1 MQPASLPSSP
11 GEDSTALHTLSSSLH
26 TLSLASLRE
35 LLMSCAMEN
44 EQVAAHITAC
54 LHSQNGAKSPVQNLE
69 NFKFHT
75 GSSDSLIGSDSCP
88 TSPLNS
94 SQSTPRSPPFPSTLN
109 GHETDAPNYGVPSY
123 NGSPGYSTS
132 LRNSG
137 GISIGSEMTKP
148 KPTPIYN
155 WSYYY
160 YKESSTGATAKRD
173 DVDEAA
179 AEVQS
184 RAYYWN
190 DQFQIISERIRGV
203 DLYDEELAYTS
214 MANLYNDFEHV
225 VRIYGKIII
234 SERFLPFAQKSIP
247 PAYYMGG
254 HAGGEKY
261 IVQGILFK
269 FSVDKNNLYN
279 GDQYAAKAAGHDLKS
294 LIQVYKCRT
303 KGMHTPMMCLVDYL
317 GYRLIAMS
325 MLPVDLSTLCYG
337 SCDAGNEVRCDIPEF
352 NEKMA
357 KLGKALNLKAHAVG
371 AQGKEIVG
379 PCDIEGHKGRDNR
392 FYLLDFARLFPPE
405 APVLISNHKNAHLY
419 RLLRPELVRRFEVPL
434 SSDAFTLFGKR
445 GAGIHNKEVR
455 QATESLLNECI
466 PHFAGVLDF
475 QENPEIS
482 HLRKTIQLKFRP
494 KNKTLNVK

>member
-1 MQPASLPSSP
+1 
-11 GEDSTALHTLSSSLH
+11 
-26 TLSLASLRE
+26 
-35 LLMSCAMEN
+35 MEN

-54 LHSQNGAKSPVQNLE
+54 LHSQNGTKSPVQNLE

-75 GSSDSLIGSDSCP
+75 GSTDSFHSSDSCP

-94 SQSTPRSPPFPSTLN
+94 SQTTPKSPQLPSLSFN
-109 GHETDAPNYGVPSY
+109 NENDVPNYGPPSYGTPTSY
-123 NGSPGYSTS
+123 NGLG
-132 LRNSG
+132 NSG
-137 GISIGSEMTKP
+137 GISIGSEINKP
-148 KPTPIYN
+148 NPVAIYN

-190 DQFQIISERIRGV
+190 EEFQTISEKIRGV
-203 DLYDEELAYTS
+203 DLYDEEPEYIS

-247 PAYYMGG
+247 PAFYMGG

-294 LIQVYKCRT
+294 LIQVYKSRT

-337 SCDAGNEVRCDIPEF
+337 SCDAGNEVRSDIPEF
-352 NEKMA
+352 NEKNGQIRQGPEPKGA
-357 KLGKALNLKAHAVG
+357 RSGLAGQGDRGSVRYRGPQREGPSFLFVG
-371 AQGKEIVG
+371 FCA
-379 PCDIEGHKGRDNR
+379 
-392 FYLLDFARLFPPE
+392 
-405 APVLISNHKNAHLY
+405 
-419 RLLRPELVRRFEVPL
+419 
-434 SSDAFTLFGKR
+434 TLPSGGSR
-445 GAGIHNKEVR
+445 AGIKSEKRAPLPVA
-455 QATESLLNECI
+455 ATR
-466 PHFAGVLDF
+466 A
-475 QENPEIS
+475 
-482 HLRKTIQLKFRP
+482 R
-494 KNKTLNVK
+494 